1 LPLLLAIVHQHSTNT
16 APTGWKMP
24 MQAPAMTPLAVRGR
38 ISCTHCIE

>member
-1 LPLLLAIVHQHSTNT
+1 LPLLLAIVHSTNT